1 MAIQCGW
8 TAYYES
14 CYGEAEAQ
22 FRELLGSGTD
32 PLDAVWV
39 PRR

>member
-14 CYGEAEAQ
+14 RYGEAEAQ
-22 FRELLGSGTD
+22 FRELLGEQ
-32 PLDAVWV
+32 AV
-39 PRR
+39 